1 MKAFIISQFSYFP
14 LIWMLH
20 SRILNNRINNIHERA
35 LGLTRVR
42 IKSLYTPK
50 FEDDLLW
57 LQLSINIASIHKYG
71 SLFREALE
79 NVRL

>member
-57 LQLSINIASIHKYG
+57 LQLSINIESIHKYG